1 MSRGIDEKWTPH
13 ETNYL
18 FSLLKA
24 YDLRFLVVTDRYAYI
39 APGGKTGQDE
49 FTGDYAWPMIPP
61 GLARKKKKVG
71 AGAAGSTGANGSGG
85 SVGLGE
91 TVRRSSRMGQGQNSR
106 GATPLPS
113 SSGSASVN
121 VTAAPVVPPMLV
133 ETEVKTRSMEEIK
146 DRYYTVCRR
155 LLRNRPAVDEAFKER
170 MVKAYDYDLRE
181 YCVGGAC
188 WVERGERWLMMR
200 IGVWWW
206 VMVRP
211 RGGEEEIREFFVPPH
226 SSSDVGRRITL
237 RRAQTDGT
245 D

>member
-1 MSRGIDEKWTPH
+1 MIPCDTGETDEKWTPH

-49 FTGDYAWPMIPP
+49 FTGDYAWPMVPP
-61 GLARKKKKVG
+61 GLARKKKKLG
-71 AGAAGSTGANGSGG
+71 GSIGTTGSGGAAGS
-85 SVGLGE
+85 GE

-113 SSGSASVN
+113 TSGSATVPATVTSV
-121 VTAAPVVPPMLV
+121 AQPPM

-181 YCVGGAC
+181 CYLRWFNEV
-188 WVERGERWLMMR
+188 WRWLTNCCCDF
-200 IGVWWW
+200 
-206 VMVRP
+206 RP
-211 RGGEEEIREFFVPPH
+211 RGGEEKVRQLFVPPH
-226 SSSDVGRRITL
+226 PSSDVGRRIPL

>member
-1 MSRGIDEKWTPH
+1 MMGDG
-13 ETNYL
+13 L
-18 FSLLKA
+18 
-24 YDLRFLVVTDRYAYI
+24 DR
-39 APGGKTGQDE
+39 E
-49 FTGDYAWPMIPP
+49 V
-61 GLARKKKKVG
+61 ARKKKRVGG
-71 AGAAGSTGANGSGG
+71 AGGGSTGANGSGG

-121 VTAAPVVPPMLV
+121 VTAAPVVQPMLV

-181 YCVGGAC
+181 CCVGGAC
-188 WVERGERWLMMR
+188 WV
-200 IGVWWW
+200 
-206 VMVRP
+206 
-211 RGGEEEIREFFVPPH
+211 RGGI
-226 SSSDVGRRITL
+226 
-237 RRAQTDGT
+237 DG
-245 D
+245 